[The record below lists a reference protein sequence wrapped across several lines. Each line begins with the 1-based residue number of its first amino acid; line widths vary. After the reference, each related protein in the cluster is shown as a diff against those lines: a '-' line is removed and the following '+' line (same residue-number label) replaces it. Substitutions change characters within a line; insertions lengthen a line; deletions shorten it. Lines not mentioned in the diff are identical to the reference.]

1 MICNKCSKIVALSAF
16 SEGKCKIC
24 EKPTPTPHIPS
35 YSVCNEC
42 SEKNNICEQCG
53 KKIK

>member
-24 EKPTPTPHIPS
+24 KSPTPTPHIPS
-35 YSVCNEC
+35 YTVCKKC
-42 SEKNNICEQCG
+42 SEEKGLCEQCG
-53 KKIK
+53 KEIK